1 MKTALIT
8 GITGQDGSYLA
19 ELLLEKGYKVHG
31 LVRRSSSF
39 NTGRIDHILKDSHK
53 PNVKLLREYG
63 DLADSSNLSRVI
75 ERIEP
80 DEIYNLGA
88 QSHVRVS
95 FDVPEYTADVTGIG
109 VLRLLDTIKESRIE
123 TKFYQ
128 ASSSEIFGSS
138 PPPQNEETKFKPR
151 SPYAC
156 SKLFGYWTTVN
167 YRDGYNIFACNGIL
181 FNHESP
187 RRGKTF
193 VTRKITRGLSLIKL
207 GLLNCIHMGNLNAK
221 RDWGYAKDYVYGMW
235 LMLQQKKP
243 DDFILATGKMY
254 SVREFLE
261 RSASLLGYNLIW
273 VGEGVNE
280 QGIDTI
286 TGKIIV
292 KIDPYFFRPTEVNE
306 LRGDYSKAK
315 RILGWQ
321 PKMTFNELVEIMV
334 KSDYDD
340 QKRLYSHA

>member
-19 ELLLEKGYKVHG
+19 ELLLKKGYVVHG

-53 PNVKLLREYG
+53 PNVRLFREYG

-75 ERIEP
+75 ERISP

-109 VLRLLDTIKESRIE
+109 VLRLLDTIKEMRLE

-128 ASSSEIFGSS
+128 ASSSELFGSS
-138 PPPQNEETKFKPR
+138 PPPQNEKTIFQPQ

-156 SKLFGYWTTVN
+156 AKLFGYWTTVN
-167 YRDGYNIFACNGIL
+167 YREGYNLFACNGLL

-193 VTRKITRGLSLIKL
+193 VTRKITRGLALIKL
-207 GLLNCIHMGNLNAK
+207 GLLDCLYMGNLEAK

-235 LMLQQKKP
+235 LMMQQDKP
-243 DDFILATGKMY
+243 DDYVLATGEMH

-261 RSASLLGYNLIW
+261 KAAHLLDFDLVWKEKGI
-273 VGEGVNE
+273 NE
-280 QGIDTI
+280 VGIDRKSNKTI
-286 TGKIIV
+286 I
-292 KIDPYFFRPTEVNE
+292 KIDPYFFRPTEVNS
-306 LRGDYSKAK
+306 LQGDFSKAK
-315 RILGWQ
+315 KNLGWE
-321 PKMTFNELVEIMV
+321 PKVTFEELTKIMV
-334 KSDYDD
+334 KSDYDKMK
-340 QKRLYSHA
+340 KRV